1 MGADGEAGV
10 RLERPGPAHCD
21 AFLAAVR
28 KSREL
33 HRNYASPPANPEQY
47 AAYVSGLRQK
57 SREGFLVMTAA
68 GEIAG
73 VINVSE
79 IVRGNFQS
87 AYLGYYGFRPH
98 AGKGLMRQGL
108 ALVIDHCFRKL
119 RLHRLEANIQP
130 ENARSIA
137 LVESLGFRLEGVS
150 PRYLKVSGRWRD
162 HQRWALLTD
171 EWRKPVKS

>member
-1 MGADGEAGV
+1 MAADDATGV
-10 RLERPGPAHCD
+10 RLERPGPAHGE

-28 KSREL
+28 KSRKL
-33 HRNYASPPANPEQY
+33 HRNYASPPASPEQF
-47 AAYVSGLRQK
+47 AAYVRGLRHK
-57 SREGFLVMTAA
+57 SREGFLVMTAT

-98 AGKGLMRQGL
+98 TGKGSMRRGL

-130 ENARSIA
+130 ENARSVA
-137 LVESLGFRLEGVS
+137 LVESLGFRREGVS
-150 PRYLKVSGRWRD
+150 PRYLKVCGRWRD
-162 HQRWALLTD
+162 HERWAILSD
-171 EWRKPVKS
+171 DWRGQARS